1 MEKIRRNERMSV
13 MKRILT
19 GAPGKMFTLNQFCEL
34 FGAAKST
41 MSEDID
47 ALRKVVRDFDL
58 GEVET
63 VTGAAGGVLYRP
75 RRSRASAGAFI
86 GELCRRLSGTERVL
100 PGNFL
105 YYSDILSTPETVNRM
120 GEIMATEFSAER
132 PDFVLTMETKGIPV
146 AFATANALGV
156 PLVIARHSSKVYE
169 GSAVNINYVSGSG
182 NIETMSL
189 SRRAVRENQQA
200 LIVDDFLRGGGTA
213 RGMVEL
219 MREFGVN
226 VVGMAFVMSTLAPE
240 KKRIS
245 GEKSLMT
252 FEVREGEPAVA
263 VVRPAAWLLETEA
276 GS

>member
-13 MKRILT
+13 MMKILA
-19 GAPGKMFTLNQFCEL
+19 GEPGKMSTLNRFCEM

-41 MSEDID
+41 VSEDVD
-47 ALRKVVRDFDL
+47 ALRKVAREFDL
-58 GEVET
+58 GEIET

-75 RRSRASAGAFI
+75 VRNRESSLKYIQG
-86 GELCRRLSGTERVL
+86 LCRELSGTERVL
-100 PGNFL
+100 PGNYL
-105 YYSDILSTPETVNRM
+105 YYSDILSTPDIVNRM
-120 GEIMATEFSAER
+120 GEILATEFRDAN

-146 AFATANALGV
+146 AFAAANALGT

-182 NIETMSL
+182 NMETMSL
-189 SRRAVRENQQA
+189 SRRAVRENQRA

-219 MREFGVN
+219 MREFN
-226 VVGMAFVMSTLAPE
+226 VSVAGMGFVMSTLTPE

-252 FEVREGEPAVA
+252 LEVREGEIPEAI
-263 VVRPAAWLLETEA
+263 VRPSAWLNPA
-276 GS
+276 